1 MRCLT
6 VDLFSPF
13 PYNYNT
19 DNSLGISMTRLLV
32 TILLC
37 ISTLTAAAPKTQHTI
52 TPSPAMISLLE
63 EARKMMKYEGPVP
76 MPRMYSLN
84 EKDLQALY
92 CEGAPKCDTVT
103 AIYKDGAIYFDED
116 YDAKHPVWR
125 SILFHEMVHHVQYV
139 RQGGTKTCDVWY
151 KKERE
156 AYDLQ
161 ASYLRKQGSSDK
173 VVTDAAKNINCP
185 P

>member
-1 MRCLT
+1 VYLKHLKIFVVSAALFLTATANTENLKMQAVSPSPTMFALLDEAKKMMRFT
-6 VDLFSPF
+6 G
-13 PYNYNT
+13 N
-19 DNSLGISMTRLLV
+19 ISM
-32 TILLC
+32 
-37 ISTLTAAAPKTQHTI
+37 PK
-52 TPSPAMISLLE
+52 L
-63 EARKMMKYEGPVP
+63 
-76 MPRMYSLN
+76 YSMN
-84 EKDLQALY
+84 EKDLQKHY

-139 RQGGTKTCDVWY
+139 RQGGTKTCDDWY
-151 KKERE
+151 KRERE

-161 ASYLRKQGSSDK
+161 ASYLRKQASSDK
-173 VVTDAAKNINCP
+173 TVVDAAKTITCP

>member
-1 MRCLT
+1 
-6 VDLFSPF
+6 
-13 PYNYNT
+13 
-19 DNSLGISMTRLLV
+19 MTRLLV

-37 ISTLTAAAPKTQHTI
+37 ISTLAVAAPKTQYTI

-63 EARKMMKYEGPVP
+63 EAKKMMKYEGSVP

-116 YDAKHPVWR
+116 YDAKHPLWR
-125 SILFHEMVHHVQYV
+125 SIIFHEMVHHVQYV
-139 RQGGTKTCDVWY
+139 RQGSTRTCYVWY

-173 VVTDAAKNINCP
+173 VVVDAAKTINCP